1 VATTPV
7 NITDWASAYG
17 FALSADALSSID
29 LPALVVCGEKSHPAM
44 RKLCALV
51 SECIGSA
58 SHATIDGAAHFMIA
72 THASEVPRLVAGHAR
87 RAEAADTAPAQIAKF
102 SRQNKDALN
111 ESAPRAVHGSARGT
125 SRSHTTAK
133 GDNNGNRN
141 TGQRSRR
148 PIKLQAQRPIS
159 PRSKPGGKPL
169 GPPATMPSSA
179 RLCRSSAKSE
189 RDFFG
194 KP

>member
-1 VATTPV
+1 MIDFYGGAGTFASWPSRVRDYAVATTRV

-44 RKLCALV
+44 RKFCALV

-72 THASEVPRLVAGHAR
+72 THASEVARLVAGHAR
-87 RAEAADTAPAQIAKF
+87 RAEAADTAPAKIAKF

-111 ESAPRAVHGSARGT
+111 DIGAARCHRERTRNEPFPHES
-125 SRSHTTAK
+125 
-133 GDNNGNRN
+133 
-141 TGQRSRR
+141 
-148 PIKLQAQRPIS
+148 
-159 PRSKPGGKPL
+159 
-169 GPPATMPSSA
+169 
-179 RLCRSSAKSE
+179 
-189 RDFFG
+189 
-194 KP
+194 